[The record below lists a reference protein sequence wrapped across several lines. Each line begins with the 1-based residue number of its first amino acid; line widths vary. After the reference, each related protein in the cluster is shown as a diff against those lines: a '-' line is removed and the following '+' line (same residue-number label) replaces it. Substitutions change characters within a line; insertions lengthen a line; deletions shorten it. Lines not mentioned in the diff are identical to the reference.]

1 MSIFIISQRKNDVG
15 SVENEN
21 ITFLNFTAFLF
32 LEVHFAS
39 FEKRGSYIFSKEI
52 KTYQRLT
59 FPLMLLLERSSSG
72 SRSGSTLECQNIKA
86 FWNPSLQKPK
96 FFGSSEVLDA
106 LVKGEWT
113 SSCSTEE
120 SNSF

>member
-39 FEKRGSYIFSKEI
+39 FEKRGSYIFFQRNHDLSKIDISSNAALGEI
-52 KTYQRLT
+52 Q
-59 FPLMLLLERSSSG
+59 
-72 SRSGSTLECQNIKA
+72 
-86 FWNPSLQKPK
+86 FW
-96 FFGSSEVLDA
+96 V
-106 LVKGEWT
+106 
-113 SSCSTEE
+113 
-120 SNSF
+120 